1 MRRVAVT
8 GIGVVSPLGSD
19 LGVFWDRLTSGHSG
33 IRLIEKFDTS
43 AFATKIGGEVVDF
56 DADSFVSKKEQR
68 RMDEFT
74 VFAMGA
80 AKMAVADAGLG
91 EGAFDPVRTGVI
103 VGSGIGGLQTLEQQH
118 TILKERGPERC
129 SPFMIPQMIS
139 NIAAGLIAIEFGFRG
154 PNYAVVSACA
164 TAAHSMGDALKTIQ
178 RGDADVIIAGGAEAS
193 ICGLGVGGFNAMRA
207 LSTRNDEP
215 MKASRP
221 FDMDRDGFVMAD
233 GAAILVLEEMGA
245 AKKRGA
251 SIYCEIAGFG
261 MTCDAYHITAP
272 AESGEGAERAMTLAI
287 QDAGLTPDDIDYIN
301 AHGTSTQL
309 NDKTETKAIKAALG
323 EERARQVMISSS
335 KSMTGHLLGAAAGIE
350 SVACALALK
359 NGVVP
364 PTINYETPDPEC
376 DLDYVPNTA
385 REAKIRAC
393 LNNSLGFGG
402 HNACLVFKAA
412 E

>member
-178 RGDADVIIAGGAEAS
+178 RGDADVIIAGGS
-193 ICGLGVGGFNAMRA
+193 
-207 LSTRNDEP
+207 
-215 MKASRP
+215 
-221 FDMDRDGFVMAD
+221 
-233 GAAILVLEEMGA
+233 
-245 AKKRGA
+245 
-251 SIYCEIAGFG
+251 
-261 MTCDAYHITAP
+261 
-272 AESGEGAERAMTLAI
+272 
-287 QDAGLTPDDIDYIN
+287 
-301 AHGTSTQL
+301 
-309 NDKTETKAIKAALG
+309 
-323 EERARQVMISSS
+323 
-335 KSMTGHLLGAAAGIE
+335 
-350 SVACALALK
+350 
-359 NGVVP
+359 
-364 PTINYETPDPEC
+364 
-376 DLDYVPNTA
+376 
-385 REAKIRAC
+385 
-393 LNNSLGFGG
+393 
-402 HNACLVFKAA
+402 
-412 E
+412 